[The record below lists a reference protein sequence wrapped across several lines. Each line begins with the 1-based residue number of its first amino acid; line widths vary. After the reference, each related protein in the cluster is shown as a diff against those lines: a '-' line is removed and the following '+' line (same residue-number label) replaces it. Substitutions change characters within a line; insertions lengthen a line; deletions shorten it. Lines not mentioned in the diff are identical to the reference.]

1 MRIIPAIVLLM
12 ALGTTSALSEN
23 PTAPEPTQ
31 MPSLMFAVRISEQ
44 LDFCGEPMN
53 PDILKNRERL
63 EKELLLTIWDRPQ
76 VVLWIKRS
84 ARYMPLIQQML
95 KQKNMPDDLKYIAI
109 VESALRP
116 HAGSRKGAIGFWQ
129 FMDFTGRKYGLQ
141 IDTEKDERRN
151 IFTSTRAAIAYL
163 KDLYED
169 LGSWTLAAAA
179 YNMGE
184 EGLKSEILAQK
195 TDDFYRL
202 YLPLETQRYV
212 FRILTAKLILTD
224 PQQFGFS
231 YTQEDLFT
239 PLEFDRIKIECF
251 QVTPIHIIARA
262 ANTYFKVIK
271 DLNPEIRGHYIAAG
285 NHSILIPKGSSAG
298 FRARYKT
305 LVDQWQVN
313 KKERVYVVKEGD
325 NLSDIAERFNVPLRA
340 LIIWN
345 RLEKKKHI
353 YPGDRLVI
361 HSGEIEVE
369 NDENLRRRKTD
380 PASPQ

>member
-1 MRIIPAIVLLM
+1 MRIILVIALM
-12 ALGTTSALSEN
+12 LALGATSALSEN
-23 PTAPEPTQ
+23 STAPEPNQT
-31 MPSLMFAVRISEQ
+31 PSLMSAARISEQ

-53 PDILKNRERL
+53 PEILKNRERL

-84 ARYMPLIQQML
+84 ARFMPLIQEML
-95 KQKNMPDDLKYIAI
+95 KQNNMPDDIKYIAI

-116 HAGSRKGAIGFWQ
+116 HVGSRKGAIGFWQ
-129 FMDFTGRKYGLQ
+129 FIDSTGRRYGLQ
-141 IDTEKDERRN
+141 IDAEKDERRN
-151 IFTSTRAAIAYL
+151 IFTSTRAAIAYF

-195 TDDFYRL
+195 TNDFYRL

-212 FRILTAKLILTD
+212 FRILAAKLILTD
-224 PQQFGFS
+224 PRRYGFS

-239 PLEFDRIKIECF
+239 PLEFDRIKIKCF
-251 QVTPIHIIARA
+251 QDTPIHIIAQA
-262 ANTYFKVIK
+262 AETYFKVIK

-285 NHSILIPKGSSAG
+285 NHTILIPKGSSAG
-298 FRARYKT
+298 FRARYKA
-305 LVDQWQVN
+305 LVDQWQAN

-325 NLSDIAERFNVPLRA
+325 NLSNIAERFNVPLKA

-361 HSGEIEVE
+361 HSDEIEE
-369 NDENLRRRKTD
+369 KED
-380 PASPQ
+380 PN

>member
-1 MRIIPAIVLLM
+1 MKIIFVVVLLM
-12 ALGTTSALSEN
+12 ALGATSALSEN
-23 PTAPEPTQ
+23 LTAPEPNQ
-31 MPSLMFAVRISEQ
+31 MPSLISAVRIAEA

-95 KQKNMPDDLKYIAI
+95 KQNNMPDDIKYVAI

-151 IFTSTRAAIAYL
+151 IFTSTRAAIAYF

-271 DLNPEIRGHYIAAG
+271 DLNPEIRGHYMAAG

-305 LVDQWQVN
+305 LVDQWQAN

-345 RLEKKKHI
+345 RLEKRKHI
-353 YPGDRLVI
+353 HPGDRLVI
-361 HSGEIEVE
+361 HSDEIEVE
-369 NDENLRRRKTD
+369 NDENLRKRKTD
-380 PASPQ
+380 PASPE

>member
-1 MRIIPAIVLLM
+1 MKIIFVVVLLM
-12 ALGTTSALSEN
+12 AFGTTSALSEN

-31 MPSLMFAVRISEQ
+31 IPSLMSAVRISEQ

-95 KQKNMPDDLKYIAI
+95 KQNNMPDDIKYIAI

-271 DLNPEIRGHYIAAG
+271 DLNPEIRGHYIATG

-298 FRARYKT
+298 FHARYKT
-305 LVDQWQVN
+305 LVDQWQAN

-345 RLEKKKHI
+345 RLQKRKHI
-353 YPGDRLVI
+353 HPGDRLVI
-361 HSGEIEVE
+361 HSDEIGEKEE
-369 NDENLRRRKTD
+369 PN
-380 PASPQ
+380 

>member
-1 MRIIPAIVLLM
+1 MKIIFVVVLLM
-12 ALGTTSALSEN
+12 AFGTTSALSEN
-23 PTAPEPTQ
+23 PTAPEPTRI
-31 MPSLMFAVRISEQ
+31 PSLMSAVRISKQ

-95 KQKNMPDDLKYIAI
+95 KQNNMPDDIKYVAI

-231 YTQEDLFT
+231 FTQEDLFT

-298 FRARYKT
+298 FHTRYKT
-305 LVDQWQVN
+305 LVDQWQAN

-340 LIIWN
+340 IIIWN
-345 RLEKKKHI
+345 RLQKKKHI
-353 YPGDRLVI
+353 HPGDRLVI
-361 HSGEIEVE
+361 HSDEIEVE
-369 NDENLRRRKTD
+369 NDENLRKRKTD
-380 PASPQ
+380 PASPE

>member
-1 MRIIPAIVLLM
+1 MRIIPVIFLIIAFG
-12 ALGTTSALSEN
+12 ATPALSEN
-23 PTAPEPTQ
+23 PTAPEPTR
-31 MPSLMFAVRISEQ
+31 MPSLISAVRISEP
-44 LDFCGEPMN
+44 LDFCGEPMD
-53 PDILKNRERL
+53 PDVLKNRERL

-76 VVLWIKRS
+76 VALWIKRS

-95 KQKNMPDDLKYIAI
+95 KKNNMPDDIKYIAI

-116 HAGSRKGAIGFWQ
+116 HVGSRKGAIGFWQ
-129 FMDFTGRKYGLQ
+129 FIDSTGRRYGLQ
-141 IDTEKDERRN
+141 IDAEKDERRN
-151 IFTSTRAAIAYL
+151 IFASTRAAIAYF

-169 LGSWTLAAAA
+169 LGSWTLAAAG

-212 FRILTAKLILTD
+212 FRILSAKLILTN
-224 PQQFGFS
+224 PQKYGFN
-231 YTQEDLFT
+231 YTREDLFA

-251 QVTPIHIIARA
+251 QDTPIQIIAQA
-262 ANTYFKVIK
+262 ADTYFKVIK

-285 NHSILIPKGSSAG
+285 NHTILIPRGSSAG
-298 FRARYKT
+298 FRERYKE
-305 LVDQWQVN
+305 LVDQWQAN

-325 NLSDIAERFNVPLRA
+325 NLSNIAERFNVPLKA

-345 RLEKKKHI
+345 RLEKKRHI

-361 HSGEIEVE
+361 HSDEIEE
-369 NDENLRRRKTD
+369 EKDEN
-380 PASPQ
+380 